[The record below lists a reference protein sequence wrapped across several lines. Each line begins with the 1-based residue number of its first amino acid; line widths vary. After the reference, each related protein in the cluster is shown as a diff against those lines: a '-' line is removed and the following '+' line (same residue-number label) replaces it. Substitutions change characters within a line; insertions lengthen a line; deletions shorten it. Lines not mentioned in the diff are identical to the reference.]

1 MHEIQEMIR
10 EVCVETTDVVL
21 DLRDLGTLEGLRVER
36 VTDLECPSLLDETF
50 KELIID
56 ALLDKDTRS
65 STARLTVVPAA
76 DDVSA
81 RLHSSW
87 EDVQDTKRGPV
98 HCLLQIRIVE
108 DDVGALSTQFQ
119 GHVLQVALGR
129 SFQDLATDEC
139 RTSEGD
145 LFDLQVMRDGRADSV
160 TVTSENVD
168 DAWRETSLVDKVG
181 YAECSQGSELRGL
194 ENNCVSRCQGGADFP
209 GQHEHCTG

>member
-87 EDVQDTKRGPV
+87 EDEQDTKRGPV
-98 HCLLQIRIVE
+98 HCLL
-108 DDVGALSTQFQ
+108 
-119 GHVLQVALGR
+119 
-129 SFQDLATDEC
+129 
-139 RTSEGD
+139 
-145 LFDLQVMRDGRADSV
+145 
-160 TVTSENVD
+160 
-168 DAWRETSLVDKVG
+168 
-181 YAECSQGSELRGL
+181 
-194 ENNCVSRCQGGADFP
+194 
-209 GQHEHCTG
+209 